1 MLVMPRKFSPL
12 HPLAGGEGRV
22 RGARATAAE
31 VPFGHLTLSLLR
43 RGPLPLPRDM
53 AERD

>member
-22 RGARATAAE
+22 RG
-31 VPFGHLTLSLLR
+31 VLFSHLTLPAFR
-43 RGPLPLPRDM
+43 AGPLPLPRNA
-53 AERD
+53 AETG